1 LTYPK
6 KKTNQNANDGSY
18 ILLDSKE
25 LNKKQSKKKY
35 TMMKASTLSH
45 KNTKNGKLMYK
56 QCSQQWTKQKQD
68 DKSKMIGKD
77 AWKLER

>member
-1 LTYPK
+1 
-6 KKTNQNANDGSY
+6 
-18 ILLDSKE
+18 
-25 LNKKQSKKKY
+25 
-35 TMMKASTLSH
+35 MMKASTLSH

-77 AWKLER
+77 AWKLERQL